1 MSAEDAANGGA
12 GAEVAA
18 PEMEPVPEEEK
29 DDGYRVCAKVDLKTL
44 VEKDSE
50 DESLRKYKAAL
61 LGAAAA
67 DPSAGAQRLIM
78 FIVGR
83 QLFLLAIDARLGEH
97 NTIAVGRRLCSANV
111 VEG

>member
-29 DDGYRVCAKVDLKTL
+29 DDGYRVSAKVDLKTL

-67 DPSAGAQRLIM
+67 DPSAGAQR
-78 FIVGR
+78 FK
-83 QLFLLAIDARLGEH
+83 RL
-97 NTIAVGRRLCSANV
+97 TV
-111 VEG
+111 VNSCHASQ